1 MSFLG
6 HDVASYFEKMDTF
19 VSRVDV
25 ELLDDDL
32 AGRMNAVINLYFS
45 VLDVHGLKVKLKG
58 ESGVDLILQFI

>member
-1 MSFLG
+1 M
-6 HDVASYFEKMDTF
+6 ASYFEKMDTF

-45 VLDVHGLKVKLKG
+45 VL
-58 ESGVDLILQFI
+58 